1 MEEDSNKERILRLIR
16 ENPFVSQQE
25 LAEKLKL
32 SRSAVATHI
41 AQLTRE
47 QRILGRAYLL
57 PDSEP
62 ILVIGGANV
71 DRKAKSIAPVV
82 MGTSNPM
89 TVNESYGGVGR
100 NVAENL
106 SRLGLPVRLMTAVG
120 DDAQGSALLKH
131 ARDLGIDTG
140 ASLTIPGI
148 ATGTYTAV
156 LQPDGEMLLAV
167 SDMAAVEQLTP
178 KVLINRRSHWRATRT
193 RVVDLNLPPA
203 TLATLIEDSHQHGST
218 LIAVAVSEPKMN
230 RLPDRLDGL
239 SLIILNQGELA
250 ARMGRDLPHHG
261 AVMAACRGLQAQG
274 AREVVVTLGAEG
286 VIHTCGSDAP
296 RFLPVQRRSVVDVT
310 GAGDAFSAGVV
321 ASLVRHPGD
330 LHLACQVGQQLAE
343 LTLSTHA
350 TVVPSLTPA
359 FLQGAESAVPA

>member
-1 MEEDSNKERILRLIR
+1 MSPIVVERVVAAGDEVMEAVQRLL
-16 ENPFVSQQE
+16 PQ
-25 LAEKLKL
+25 L

-148 ATGTYTAV
+148 ATALNLSRADVHGVVTFYHDFRRTPTGRHVVKLCRAESCQARGAAAIEKAATDRLGV
-156 LQPDGEMLLAV
+156 PMGETRPDGQVTLEPVYCLGLCAV
-167 SDMAAVEQLTP
+167 GPNAL
-178 KVLINRRSHWRATRT
+178 
-193 RVVDLNLPPA
+193 VDGRPVARIDAA
-203 TLATLIEDSHQHGST
+203 TLDR
-218 LIAVAVSEPKMN
+218 IAQE
-230 RLPDRLDGL
+230 
-239 SLIILNQGELA
+239 IA
-250 ARMGRDLPHHG
+250 A
-261 AVMAACRGLQAQG
+261 
-274 AREVVVTLGAEG
+274 
-286 VIHTCGSDAP
+286 
-296 RFLPVQRRSVVDVT
+296 
-310 GAGDAFSAGVV
+310 
-321 ASLVRHPGD
+321 
-330 LHLACQVGQQLAE
+330 
-343 LTLSTHA
+343 
-350 TVVPSLTPA
+350 
-359 FLQGAESAVPA
+359 